1 MKEDPS
7 GESNRSARPF
17 GRFSKH
23 LPCCL
28 ECRQPTHATLLED
41 VKESDYF
48 SQHAASAFAKKHIK
62 TTNPQP
68 S

>member
-23 LPCCL
+23 LPCYL

-41 VKESDYF
+41 VEKSDCF
-48 SQHAASAFAKKHIK
+48 SQLAASAFAKEAH
-62 TTNPQP
+62 
-68 S
+68 